1 MNSNNTLKWRF
12 DISTF
17 RLIGRDLITDRVT
30 ALFEL
35 IKNCYDANATEVYV
49 NFENIDADNNISSIT
64 ITDNGIGMS
73 FADIRDKWMVIG
85 TSNKRKNK
93 LTPAPMMRRCVGE
106 KGIGRFAVD
115 KLGDNVTILTKQVN
129 ADAWLEVRIDW
140 SLYFNSV
147 NEDKEILFTD
157 IENKYTFLPENDT
170 AKHGTSIIIKN
181 IREKWLKSDIKRF
194 ISEVSKISSPLT
206 NIVYPMVVHVRAD
219 DYGINTTASKSK
231 DDLELSTINFELNF
245 DTDNG
250 TQDMAVFNKELG
262 IVEIK
267 KTDILPFGG
276 IKMKVYYFDEVA
288 RKKYRHLFPNDQIDG
303 IKIYRDCVITTPFAE
318 SQNDSDK
325 KRDVLGIDKRL
336 WMNLFNRVGTRE
348 ILGFVEITRDNNPLI
363 IDATNRQDF
372 VDNEA
377 YRLLK
382 EFIIIQL
389 DALEQYKI
397 FSREQK
403 RKANKTLLTG
413 AEEDIHSFISSV
425 ETLSSNNP
433 ELKSQLDPVIK
444 QAKKTRAAVK
454 TAIKEK
460 EEAEKEFER
469 KESIYMSIMSLQ
481 EYAIHI
487 THAVRTTLN
496 KIRDKVRF
504 FELFYPDPSE
514 DKYFLFYSKEMGK
527 EFRTLNKVID
537 YMLSYSQTNIR
548 PEEVNISELIH
559 EVVDEYSDRLNEK
572 NIIKDLQLE
581 KNIIL
586 QNTNKIF
593 FRDIFQNLMDN
604 SIKALSE
611 SKEKI
616 IKISMKADKNELTIN
631 FSDSGCGI
639 PQEKRN
645 WVFGL
650 YNTTT
655 EEQGGAGIGLY
666 IVKTRTES
674 LNGRVFVNE
683 SEFSNRGTT
692 ITINLPFKK

>member
-1 MNSNNTLKWRF
+1 MNSNNALKWRF

-35 IKNCYDANATEVYV
+35 IKNCYDANATEVFV
-49 NFENIDADNNISSIT
+49 DFENIDAENNISTIT

-93 LTPAPMMRRCVGE
+93 ITPAPMLRRCVGE

-115 KLGDNVTILTKQVN
+115 KLGDNVIILTKQAN
-129 ADAWLEVRIDW
+129 ADAWLEVQIDW
-140 SLYFNSV
+140 SLYFNSA
-147 NEDKEILFTD
+147 NDDKEILFTD
-157 IENKYTFLPENDT
+157 IENKYTFLPENDI

-206 NIVYPMVVHVRAD
+206 NITYPMVIHVKAD

-231 DDLELSTINFELNF
+231 EDLDLSTINFELNF

-250 TQDMAVFNKELG
+250 TQDTAVFNSELG
-262 IVEIK
+262 EVEIRK
-267 KTDILPFGG
+267 ADILPFGG

-288 RKKYRHLFPNDQIDG
+288 RKKYRNLFPNDQIDG
-303 IKIYRDCVITTPFAE
+303 IKIYRDGVITTPFAE

-348 ILGFVEITRDNNPLI
+348 ILGFVEITKDNNPLI

-403 RKANKTLLTG
+403 RKANKSSLAG

-425 ETLSSNNP
+425 ETLSTNNP
-433 ELKSQLDPVIK
+433 ELKPQLDPVIR
-444 QAKKTRAAVK
+444 QAKKTRVAVK

-469 KESIYMSIMSLQ
+469 KENIYMSIMSLQ

-504 FELFYPDPSE
+504 FELFYPDPAE

-548 PEEVNISELIH
+548 PEEVNISDLIL
-559 EVVDEYSDRLNEK
+559 EVMDEYSDRLNEK

-586 QNTNKIF
+586 QNTNKVF

-604 SIKALSE
+604 SIKALTE

-616 IKISMKADKNELTIN
+616 IRISLRADKNELTIN

-639 PQEKRN
+639 PIEKRN

-683 SEFSNRGTT
+683 SEFGNRGTT
-692 ITINLPFKK
+692 FTINLPFKK